1 MLYVG
6 FINRNTY
13 LDMMAFNKVK
23 LKSTYNSEED
33 SILNDFYIP
42 VLEQAVSY
50 DRAVGFFS
58 ASMLTYAAQGLSKFA
73 SNQGEMRLI
82 IGHQVG
88 DDEFEAIKNGEHLKE
103 TYEKL
108 DVEFEKV
115 IGDTSSD
122 VFTCRLELLSW
133 LVATSRLKIKF
144 AIRRKGMYHEKIGI
158 FKDKEGNKI
167 VFQGSANESTVAL
180 LPDFNFESISVYPSW
195 KEDVY
200 KDYGLSYETRFERL
214 WSNKSKQTVVV
225 DIPSDIY
232 TKLANIYKSVTPPSP
247 TLEQELFDDLLGD
260 NKKGSIFPQLP
271 KVLGSS
277 TYQLK
282 DHQKTALASWKAND
296 FNGVFALA
304 TGAGKTITALHAA
317 TQLANH
323 KKHLA
328 LVVAVPYQNLAD
340 QWCEV
345 MDLFSITAIRCYM
358 SKSNWQLELSTAIS
372 DFNLNQTKPFLA
384 IVVVNRTLTGEAFQ
398 KEIQRIKPDN
408 LLFVGDEC
416 HHHSSKN
423 ILKKLPDA
431 RFRIGL
437 SATPWSSK
445 EEEKKVA
452 LTSYYGGIVA
462 EYSIANALDDNVLTP
477 YQYFIHPFYL
487 TDEETEEYQQLSTDI
502 GKMIAIRESGGSIND
517 TILTALFMK
526 RARLIGSAENKFER
540 LREILKKS
548 KIEKHTLFYCGDG
561 SVIEERSEKELDDLA
576 VRDIKRVA
584 SILHGQEWKS
594 SKFTADESLKERRNI
609 IDNFKL
615 GCIDAMVSIRV
626 LDEGIDIPVCKQ
638 AFLLASSRNERQFI
652 QRRGRILRKSMG
664 KELSI
669 IHDFIVLPSEGIYL
683 DEALK
688 SLVNSELDRVYEFS
702 HVAIN
707 KKELYDAANNIAGI
721 YSIDWLEKVY
731 KDDNGEMNE
740 C

>member
-1 MLYVG
+1 V
-6 FINRNTY
+6 T
-13 LDMMAFNKVK
+13 FNNLK

-42 VLEQAVSY
+42 VLEKSVSY

-73 SNQGEMRLI
+73 SNQGKMRLI
-82 IGHQVG
+82 IGHQVNE
-88 DDEFEAIKNGEHLKE
+88 DEFEAIKNGENLKE

-108 DVEFEKV
+108 NLDFENIINEV
-115 IGDTSSD
+115 SSD
-122 VFTCRLELLSW
+122 IFTCRLELLSW
-133 LVATSRLKIKF
+133 LVATNRLKIKF

-158 FKDKEGNKI
+158 LTDEEGNKI
-167 VFQGSANESTVAL
+167 VFQGSANESKMAL

-195 KEDVY
+195 KEEVY
-200 KDYGLSYETRFERL
+200 KDYGLSYEARFERL
-214 WSNKSKQTVVV
+214 WHNKSQQTVVV
-225 DIPSDIY
+225 EIPSDIY
-232 TKLANIYKSVTPPSP
+232 TKLVSIYKSVTPPSA
-247 TLEQELFDDLLGD
+247 TIELELFDELLGD
-260 NKKGSIFPQLP
+260 NKRGSLFPQLP
-271 KVLGSS
+271 KILGSS
-277 TYQLK
+277 AYQLI
-282 DHQKTALASWKAND
+282 DHQKDALDSWKAND

-304 TGAGKTITALHAA
+304 TGAGKTITALHAS

-323 KKHLA
+323 KKHLT

-345 MDLFSITAIRCYM
+345 MELFSITAIRCYM

-384 IVVVNRTLTGEAFQ
+384 IVVVNRTLSGEAFQ
-398 KEIQRIKPDN
+398 KEIQKINPEN

-445 EEEKKVA
+445 EEEKEAA

-462 EYSIANALDDNVLTP
+462 KYSIANALDDNVLTP
-477 YQYFIHPFYL
+477 YQYFIHSFYL
-487 TDEETEEYQQLSTDI
+487 TDEETEEYQQLSSEI
-502 GKMIAIRESGGSIND
+502 GKMVAIREQGGSIND
-517 TILTALFMK
+517 KILTALFMK
-526 RARLIGSAENKFER
+526 RARLIGSADNKFEK
-540 LREILKKS
+540 LSEILKKS
-548 KIEKHTLFYCGDG
+548 KPEKHTLFYCGDG
-561 SVIEERSEKELDDLA
+561 SVVEESTGKELDDLA

-584 SILHGQEWKS
+584 SILHEQGWKS

-615 GCIDAMVSIRV
+615 GFIDAIVSIRV

-652 QRRGRILRKSMG
+652 QRRGRILRKSVG
-664 KELSI
+664 KDFSV
-669 IHDFIVLPSEGIYL
+669 IHDFIVLPSESVYL
-683 DEALK
+683 DDSLK

-702 HVAIN
+702 HVAMN
-707 KKELYDAANNIAGI
+707 KKELYGNAIDIADTFG
-721 YSIDWLEKVY
+721 IDWLEKVY
-731 KDDNGEMNE
+731 KDDKGNLSE

>member
-1 MLYVG
+1 MK
-6 FINRNTY
+6 FDKR
-13 LDMMAFNKVK
+13 K
-23 LKSTYNSEED
+23 LKTTYNSEDD

-42 VLEQAVSY
+42 FLEQAVSY

-73 SNQGEMRLI
+73 SNQGKMRLI
-82 IGHQVG
+82 IGYQV
-88 DDEFEAIKNGEHLKE
+88 DEDEFEAIKNGENLKE
-103 TYEKL
+103 TYKKL
-108 DVEFEKV
+108 NIEFEKV
-115 IGDTSSD
+115 TNDVSSD

-133 LVATSRLKIKF
+133 LVATNRLKIKF

-158 FKDKEGNKI
+158 LRDEEGNKI
-167 VFQGSANESTVAL
+167 VFQGSANESTMAL

-195 KEDVY
+195 EEVIYEK
-200 KDYGLSYETRFERL
+200 YGLSYETRFERL
-214 WSNKSKQTVVV
+214 WNNKAKRTVVV

-232 TKLANIYKSVTPPSP
+232 TKLASLYKSVIPPP
-247 TLEQELFDDLLGD
+247 ATIELELFDELLGD
-260 NKKGSIFPQLP
+260 NKKGTLFPQLP

-277 TYQLK
+277 TYQLI
-282 DHQKTALASWKAND
+282 DHQKAALASWKAND

-304 TGAGKTITALHAA
+304 TGAGKTITALHAT

-323 KKHLA
+323 QKHLA

-340 QWCEV
+340 QWCEEV
-345 MDLFSITAIRCYM
+345 MELFSITAIRCYM

-384 IVVVNRTLTGEAFQ
+384 IVVVNRTLSGEAFQ
-398 KEIQRIKPDN
+398 KEIQRIKPEN

-445 EEEKKVA
+445 EEEKKAA

-462 EYSIANALDDNVLTP
+462 EYSIDNALDDNVLTP
-477 YQYFIHPFYL
+477 YQYFIHSFYL
-487 TDEETEEYQQLSTDI
+487 TDEETEEYQQLSSEI
-502 GKMIAIRESGGSIND
+502 GKMIAIREQGGSIND
-517 TILTALFMK
+517 KILIALFMK
-526 RARLIGSAENKFER
+526 RARLIGSADKKFEK
-540 LREILKKS
+540 LSEILKKS
-548 KIEKHTLFYCGDG
+548 KPEKHTLFYCGDG
-561 SVIEERSEKELDDLA
+561 SVVEESTDKELDVLA

-584 SILHGQEWKS
+584 SILHEQGWKS

-615 GCIDAMVSIRV
+615 GFIDAMVSIRV

-652 QRRGRILRKSMG
+652 QRRGRILRKSVG
-664 KELSI
+664 KEFSV
-669 IHDFIVLPSEGIYL
+669 IHDFIVLPSESIYL
-683 DEALK
+683 DDSLK
-688 SLVNSELDRVYEFS
+688 ILVNSELDRVYEFA
-702 HVAIN
+702 HVAMD
-707 KKELYDAANNIAGI
+707 KKELYEAASDIAGT

-731 KDDNGEMNE
+731 KDDKGELSE

>member
-1 MLYVG
+1 MS
-6 FINRNTY
+6 FKKIN
-13 LDMMAFNKVK
+13 
-23 LKSTYNSEED
+23 LKSTYNSEDD
-33 SILNDFYIP
+33 SILNNFYIP

-73 SNQGEMRLI
+73 ANQGEMRLI
-82 IGHQVG
+82 IGHQV
-88 DDEFEAIKNGEHLKE
+88 DEDEFEAIKDGENLKE
-103 TYEKL
+103 TYENL
-108 DVEFEKV
+108 NIEFEKV
-115 IGDTSSD
+115 INSVSSD

-133 LVATSRLKIKF
+133 LVATNRLKIKF

-158 FKDKEGNKI
+158 LKDKAGNKI
-167 VFQGSANESTVAL
+167 VFQGSANESKMAL

-195 KEDVY
+195 KEEVY

-214 WSNKSKQTVVV
+214 WNNKSKQTVVV
-225 DIPSDIY
+225 DVPSDIY
-232 TKLANIYKSVTPPSP
+232 TKLASIYTSVIPPSS
-247 TLEQELFDDLLGD
+247 TIELELFDELVDD
-260 NKKGSIFPQLP
+260 SKKGSLFPQLP

-282 DHQKTALASWKAND
+282 GHQKAALASWKASD
-296 FNGVFALA
+296 FNGIFALA

-345 MDLFSITAIRCYM
+345 MELFSITAIRCYM

-384 IVVVNRTLTGEAFQ
+384 IVVVNRTLSGETFQ
-398 KEIQRIKPDN
+398 KEIERITPEN

-423 ILKKLPDA
+423 IHKKLPKA

-445 EEEKKVA
+445 EAERESA
-452 LTSYYGGIVA
+452 LTNYYGGIVA
-462 EYSIANALDDNVLTP
+462 QYSIADALDDDVLTP
-477 YQYFIHPFYL
+477 YQYYIHHFYL
-487 TDEETEEYQQLSTDI
+487 TDEETEEYQQLSSDI
-502 GKMIAIRESGGSIND
+502 GKMIAIREQGGSIND

-526 RARLIGSAENKFER
+526 RARLIGSADNKFKR
-540 LREILKKS
+540 LSEILKKS
-548 KIEKHTLFYCGDG
+548 EIEKHTLFYCGDG
-561 SVIEERSEKELDDLA
+561 SVVEEISGSELDDLS
-576 VRDIKRVA
+576 VRDIRRVA
-584 SILHGQEWKS
+584 SILYDQGWKS

-609 IDNFKL
+609 IDNFKM
-615 GCIDAMVSIRV
+615 GFIDAMVSIRV

-652 QRRGRILRKSMG
+652 QRRGRILRKSAG
-664 KELSI
+664 KEFSV
-669 IHDFIVLPSEGIYL
+669 IHDFMVLPSEGVYL
-683 DEALK
+683 DDSLK
-688 SLVNSELDRVYEFS
+688 SLVSSELDRVYEFS
-702 HVAIN
+702 HVALN
-707 KKELYDAANNIAGI
+707 KKELYETASEIAKS

-731 KDDNGEMNE
+731 KDDKGELQ
-740 C
+740 

>member
-1 MLYVG
+1 ME
-6 FINRNTY
+6 FDR
-13 LDMMAFNKVK
+13 KK
-23 LKSTYNSEED
+23 LKSTYSSEED

-42 VLEQAVSY
+42 ILEQAVSY

-73 SNQGEMRLI
+73 SNQGKMRLI
-82 IGHQVG
+82 IGHQV
-88 DDEFEAIKNGEHLKE
+88 DEDEFEVIKNGENLKK

-108 DVEFEKV
+108 NIEFDKV
-115 IGDTSSD
+115 INGVSSD
-122 VFTCRLELLSW
+122 IFTCRLELLSW
-133 LVATSRLKIKF
+133 LVATNRLKIKF

-158 FKDKEGNKI
+158 LKDGEGNKI
-167 VFQGSANESTVAL
+167 VFQGSANESQMAL

-200 KDYGLSYETRFERL
+200 EDYGLSYETRFERL
-214 WSNKSKQTVVV
+214 WNNEAKKTVVV
-225 DIPSDIY
+225 DVPSDIY
-232 TKLANIYKSVTPPSP
+232 TKLASLYKSVTPPSA
-247 TLEQELFDDLLGD
+247 TIESDLFDELLD
-260 NKKGSIFPQLP
+260 NNKKGSLLPQLP
-271 KVLGSS
+271 KILGSS
-277 TYQLK
+277 EYQLK
-282 DHQKTALASWKAND
+282 GHQKAALTSWKAND
-296 FNGVFALA
+296 FNGIFALA

-317 TQLANH
+317 TQLVKH
-323 KKHLA
+323 QKHLA

-345 MDLFSITAIRCYM
+345 MDLFSITSIRCYM

-384 IVVVNRTLTGEAFQ
+384 VVVVNRTLSGETFQ
-398 KEIQRIKPDN
+398 KEIKRIVPEN

-445 EEEKKVA
+445 EEEKESA

-462 EYSIANALDDNVLTP
+462 EYSIADALDDDVLTP
-477 YQYFIHPFYL
+477 YQYFIHRFYL
-487 TDEETEEYQQLSTDI
+487 TDEETEEYQQLSTEI
-502 GKMIAIRESGGSIND
+502 GKMIAIREQGGSIND
-517 TILTALFMK
+517 KILTALFMK
-526 RARLIGSAENKFER
+526 RARLIGSADNKFER
-540 LREILKKS
+540 LREILKKY
-548 KIEKHTLFYCGDG
+548 KIKKHTLFYCGDG
-561 SVIEERSEKELDDLA
+561 SVVEESTGKELDDLA
-576 VRDIKRVA
+576 VRDIRRVA
-584 SILHGQEWKS
+584 SILHDQGWKS

-615 GCIDAMVSIRV
+615 GFIDAMVSIRV

-652 QRRGRILRKSMG
+652 QRRGRILRKSVG
-664 KELSI
+664 KEFSV
-669 IHDFIVLPSEGIYL
+669 IHDFIVLPSEGVYL
-683 DEALK
+683 DDSLK
-688 SLVNSELDRVYEFS
+688 GLVNSELDRVYEFS
-702 HVAIN
+702 HVALN
-707 KKELYDAANNIAGI
+707 KKELYEAASDIADT
-721 YSIDWLEKVY
+721 YAIDWLEKVY
-731 KDDNGEMNE
+731 KDNKGELSE